1 MSPPNVHHL
10 ELFYYVATFGGI
22 TPAVRKMP
30 YGIQQ
35 PAVSS
40 QMLQLERELGV
51 KLFNRRPFALTPAG
65 CELHTFISPFFS
77 GLPDMAAQLRGEE
90 STHLRLAASGT
101 VLANHIPDVLEK
113 IRRKQPGLRL
123 TLQEAVRPSD
133 IELLL
138 ANQEIDFAISTLQ
151 KSMPSAIKSIELLR
165 LPLMLIIPQGNKVKG
180 FPALAKNSNG
190 RIDKPLISLS
200 SEHEINRIFH
210 DELVKRNLVWTPTV
224 EVTSLELVTKYT
236 SCGYGYGLTID
247 APGIK
252 IPSGLRKIALRG
264 FPALRLGLMF
274 QGKLKPIAE
283 HFALAAV
290 AYAKKLKV

>member
-65 CELHTFISPFFS
+65 SELHEFISPFFS
-77 GLPDMAAQLRGEE
+77 GLPDMAAKLRGEE
-90 STHLRLAASGT
+90 STHLRLAASGS
-101 VLANHIPDVLEK
+101 VLANHIPDVLETIK
-113 IRRKQPGLRL
+113 RKEPSLRL
-123 TLQEAVRPSD
+123 TLQEAVKPSE

-151 KSMPSAIKSIELLR
+151 KSTSSTIKTLELLR
-165 LPLMLIIPQGNKVKG
+165 LPLILITPHDDKIKG
-180 FPALAKNSNG
+180 FSAIAKKSG
-190 RIDKPLISLS
+190 DRIDKPLISLS
-200 SEHEINRIFH
+200 SEHEINTIFQ
-210 DELVKRNLVWTPTV
+210 DELLKRKLIWNPTV
-224 EVTSLELVTKYT
+224 EVTSLDLVSRYTK
-236 SCGYGYGLTID
+236 CGYGYGLTID

-252 IPSGLRKIALRG
+252 IPAGLRKIPLRG

-283 HFALAAV
+283 DFALAAV
-290 AYAKKLKV
+290 AYAKKIKI

>member
-22 TPAVRKMP
+22 TPAVRNMP

-65 CELHTFISPFFS
+65 RELQDFISSFFS
-77 GLPDMAAQLRGEE
+77 GLPHIAAQLRGEE
-90 STHLRLAASGT
+90 SVHLRLAASGT

-113 IRRKQPGLRL
+113 IRCRQPNLRL
-123 TLQEAVRPSD
+123 TLQEAVKSSD

-151 KSMPSAIKSIELLR
+151 KSMPAAIKTIELLR
-165 LPLMLIIPQGNKVKG
+165 LPLMLIAPESSTVKR
-180 FPALAKNSNG
+180 FSAIAKDCEGKIS
-190 RIDKPLISLS
+190 KPLISLS

-210 DELVKRNLVWTPTV
+210 DELIKRKLVWTPKV
-224 EVTSLELVTKYT
+224 EVTSLELVTRYT

-247 APGIK
+247 APGVK
-252 IPSGLRKIALRG
+252 IPASLRRIALPR
-264 FPALRLGLMF
+264 FPPLRLGLMF
-274 QGKLKPIAE
+274 QGKLKPVAE
-283 HFALAAV
+283 LFALEAV
-290 AYAKKLKV
+290 TYAKKLKI